1 MNIAE
6 STNFIASEEIN
17 IALDR
22 GRPVVALEST
32 VITHGLPYPANLE
45 LALDMERVIRSSGAV
60 PGTVALLDGQIR
72 LGLAES
78 ELNRLAS
85 ESGMH
90 KIGACD
96 LGFAVYNKWSG
107 GTTVAGTIICAHAAG
122 IKVFATG
129 GIGGVH
135 RGEGADVSAD
145 LIQLS
150 RTPIIVVCAGAKAIL
165 DLQAT
170 VEYLE
175 THGVP
180 VIGYRTTDFPAFYS
194 VKSGIGLEC
203 SAESP
208 EEIAEIALKMGSLGL
223 NSALLVV
230 NPPPAESA
238 LPFEEINAVINDAV
252 EEAEREGISGKEVTP
267 YLLGKVAEKTSG
279 ASVKVNLA
287 LLKNNAKLAA
297 EISIAYSLRLK
308 SNL

>member
-6 STNFIASEEIN
+6 GTNFIANDEIS
-17 IALDR
+17 IALGR
-22 GRPVVALEST
+22 GEPVVALEST

-45 LALDMERVIRSSGAV
+45 LARDMERVIRSSGAV
-60 PGTVALLDGQIR
+60 PGTIALLDGQIR

-78 ELNRLAS
+78 ELTRLAS
-85 ESGMH
+85 EGGMR
-90 KIGACD
+90 KIGARD
-96 LGFAVYNKWSG
+96 LGFAVHNKWSG
-107 GTTVAGTIICAHAAG
+107 GTTVAGSIFCAHAAG

-135 RGEGADVSAD
+135 RGVGADVSAD

-165 DLQAT
+165 DLPAT

-180 VIGYRTTDFPAFYS
+180 VIGYRTSDFPAFYS
-194 VKSGIGLEC
+194 QNSGLKLEC

-208 EEIAEIALKMGSLGL
+208 AEIAEIALEMGSLGL
-223 NSALLVV
+223 KSALLVV

-238 LPFEEINAVINDAV
+238 LPFEEIDAVVNEAV
-252 EEAEREGISGKEVTP
+252 EEAEREGISGKDVTP

-279 ASVKVNLA
+279 ASIKVNLA

-297 EISIAYSLRLK
+297 EISIAYRHALK
-308 SNL
+308 SNI